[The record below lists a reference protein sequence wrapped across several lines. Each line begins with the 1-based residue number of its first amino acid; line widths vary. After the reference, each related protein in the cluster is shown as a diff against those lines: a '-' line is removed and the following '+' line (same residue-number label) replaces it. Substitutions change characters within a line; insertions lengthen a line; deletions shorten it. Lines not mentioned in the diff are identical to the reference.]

1 MEDLKKFLAEYIRIS
16 KYSFVVYFVLWNI
29 TMFVMWEF
37 MSPFKWVTDIPN
49 MESVDRFIL
58 IMVWCF
64 CILTKSFI
72 VNRNI
77 LKKKRDE
84 K

>member
-37 MSPFKWVTDIPN
+37 VTPFKWVIDIPN
-49 MESVDRFIL
+49 MNPVDRFIL
-58 IMVWCF
+58 VFVWF
-64 CILTKSFI
+64 CYVATKGLIANESM
-72 VNRNI
+72 